1 MKDYIKKKELETC
14 HAAQELLLLAVVLD
28 RMVGESSDMI
38 NADSVEVMCRRVYA
52 LWKAFE
58 DVHKVSD
65 WRQPRGQAKWK
76 SKVKWHLAEEY
87 DALSLEAAELSIDEA
102 DDEVRE
108 RMKKKALYHKF
119 TQPTGSN
126 DVEGFADE

>member
-1 MKDYIKKKELETC
+1 
-14 HAAQELLLLAVVLD
+14 
-28 RMVGESSDMI
+28 MVGENSDMI

-58 DVHKVSD
+58 DVQKVSD

-108 RMKKKALYHKF
+108 RMKKKALYNKF
-119 TQPTGSN
+119 TQPNGSN
-126 DVEGFADE
+126 DVEGLGED